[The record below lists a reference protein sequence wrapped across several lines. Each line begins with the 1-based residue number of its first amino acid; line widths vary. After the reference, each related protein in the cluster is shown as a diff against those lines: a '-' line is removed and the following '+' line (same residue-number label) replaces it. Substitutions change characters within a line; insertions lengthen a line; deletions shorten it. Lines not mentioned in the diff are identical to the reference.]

1 MQPWG
6 LRSESEIIIGPN
18 LNPETCLHRGLRNI
32 VRNLGKLLA
41 VEYQVT
47 DPQDRSNT
55 VAHFIKARIETS
67 CIIRHRITRFLLTS
81 ASQSVLVHV
90 RPRAI
95 AVLHRRTEE
104 LIKTVGLLV
113 ELTISAINIIN
124 INTAVLYCESTSR
137 FSAANVNRPARNTL
151 FISSWTTLVK
161 MGDVRNA
168 EELKYGMLW
177 YSRV

>member
-1 MQPWG
+1 MQPWR

-55 VAHFIKARIETS
+55 VAIKARIETS
-67 CIIRHRITRFLLTS
+67 CMIRHRITRFLLTL
-81 ASQSVLVHV
+81 ASQSVLVYA

-113 ELTISAINIIN
+113 EQRMSAINIIN